1 MMKRI
6 TSVLLALFVVGVV
19 LAGEKQLVV
28 RVSNPLNADRPF
40 ELVTVKWSLLAGKLP
55 ALSAESAAVFAEDG
69 TKPLVS
75 QVIDYN
81 QDGKPD
87 ELVFQWS
94 FKAKETKE
102 FIVKQPGG
110 EMKQAASLTYA
121 GFMIPRE
128 DLAWEN
134 DRVAFR
140 VYGPAMAKD
149 VDNGIDVW
157 TKRVRYLI
165 VKKWYEGEEKEPKM
179 SYHEDHGEGADYFS
193 VGRTLGVGASSL
205 VKGDS
210 LYQPGVFQRHKIV
223 ATGPLVAIIELVY
236 GPVVFE
242 GNKISQVVRI
252 SLGAGMNLNKIE
264 TTFSSESAKGKLPI
278 ATGVVKRKGTTTLS
292 DKNNGWIGL
301 WGLTTDKPE
310 VGYLGTGL
318 VMPGS
323 AVKQIKEDNVHIL
336 VLTQAELGKPVTYYS
351 GAGWTLSN
359 DFTTLESWSSYL
371 TDCAKK
377 LAAPLAVRVS
387 VK

>member
-1 MMKRI
+1 
-6 TSVLLALFVVGVV
+6 
-19 LAGEKQLVV
+19 
-28 RVSNPLNADRPF
+28 
-40 ELVTVKWSLLAGKLP
+40 
-55 ALSAESAAVFAEDG
+55 
-69 TKPLVS
+69 
-75 QVIDYN
+75 
-81 QDGKPD
+81 
-87 ELVFQWS
+87 
-94 FKAKETKE
+94 
-102 FIVKQPGG
+102 
-110 EMKQAASLTYA
+110 
-121 GFMIPRE
+121 
-128 DLAWEN
+128 
-134 DRVAFR
+134 
-140 VYGPAMAKD
+140 
-149 VDNGIDVW
+149 
-157 TKRVRYLI
+157 
-165 VKKWYEGEEKEPKM
+165 
-179 SYHEDHGEGADYFS
+179 
-193 VGRTLGVGASSL
+193 
-205 VKGDS
+205 
-210 LYQPGVFQRHKIV
+210 
-223 ATGPLVAIIELVY
+223 
-236 GPVVFE
+236 
-242 GNKISQVVRI
+242 
-252 SLGAGMNLNKIE
+252 MNLNKIE